1 MPSSHITAS
10 LSFCLILT
18 ERHGIGRHFGSCI
31 QGSNPTTVFENNKT
45 SSSVLPIG
53 PLTLFTASCPARP
66 ERAPKVGNRPNDGR
80 RVKIPVHAAGIRRE
94 PPIADPSVTRLTRIF
109 HTRTN
114 ISSNTER
121 ASTKCNQSRFA
132 SRRTTGGQR
141 PVQRVHCSSK
151 YIVDCLGY
159 HHRCRN
165 VGFDIEDCACIPK
178 KLHQRAIIRC
188 RVIHP

>member
-18 ERHGIGRHFGSCI
+18 ERHGIGRHFGSCV
-31 QGSNPTTVFENNKT
+31 QGSSPTTVFENNKM

-94 PPIADPSVTRLTRIF
+94 PPAADPSVACLTRIF
-109 HTRTN
+109 HTYQYQFQHREG
-114 ISSNTER
+114 SHQM
-121 ASTKCNQSRFA
+121 QSKPIRLQKNH
-132 SRRTTGGQR
+132 RRSVPCSEGSLF
-141 PVQRVHCSSK
+141 VQIHC
-151 YIVDCLGY
+151 
-159 HHRCRN
+159 
-165 VGFDIEDCACIPK
+165 
-178 KLHQRAIIRC
+178 
-188 RVIHP
+188 